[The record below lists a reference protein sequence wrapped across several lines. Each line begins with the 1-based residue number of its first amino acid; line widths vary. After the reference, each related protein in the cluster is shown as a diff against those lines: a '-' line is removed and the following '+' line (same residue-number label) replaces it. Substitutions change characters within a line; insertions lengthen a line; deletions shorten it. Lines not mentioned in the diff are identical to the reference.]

1 MAAVRDDGDAVD
13 AHSAA
18 GDEQPPAAPPTAGD
32 GVDGSLAVAEAVGRH
47 ASNLELF
54 LDLAFVFAVAQISV
68 LLAGDLTVAGL
79 ARGLLVALLV
89 WWLWS
94 QFAWLGTAVDV
105 ERQRGARLAVLAVVP
120 VVLLLGVAIPGAFG
134 PSGRQLGL
142 AYLVIQLWSLGIQGA
157 TLWSSPENR
166 RAWLS
171 YIPLAA
177 LGPALVAV
185 GGFCDG
191 DVRTAVWA
199 VAAAVSVGAALA
211 AGRSQDGVEVEWRID
226 PTHFAERHALF
237 VIIVLGEVLVAC
249 GVATGGVEL
258 TAAVGAGLVA
268 AVAVACVFWWAY
280 FGFVAGASEG
290 ALARA
295 TGADRGRVA
304 RDVFT
309 FGHFPLVVGVTLY
322 ALVAK
327 HVVPAP
333 LDVLPTADL
342 VVLTLAVAAFVGG
355 MMALH
360 WRVVRGVAVERL
372 ALIVLVAAWCALAG
386 PRVAAAVVVAGV
398 AVGLLAMH
406 LVTLQMVSRRT
417 TVEPV

>member
-1 MAAVRDDGDAVD
+1 MRGDGDAVD
-13 AHSAA
+13 AHPTE
-18 GDEQPPAAPPTAGD
+18 GDEPSAAAPPNPGD
-32 GVDGSLAVAEAVGRH
+32 AAEGSLAVAEAVGRH

-142 AYLVIQLWSLGIQGA
+142 AYLVIQLWALGIQGV
-157 TLWSSPENR
+157 TLWSVPENR
-166 RAWLS
+166 RAWFS
-171 YIPLAA
+171 YAPLAA

-185 GGFCDG
+185 GGFLSG
-191 DVRTAVWA
+191 DARTATWA
-199 VAAAVSVGAALA
+199 VAAAVSVGGAIA
-211 AGRSQDGVEVEWRID
+211 AGRSQDEGSEWRVD

-249 GVATGGVEL
+249 GVAAGAVEL
-258 TAAVGAGLVA
+258 TPAIGAGLVA
-268 AVAVACVFWWAY
+268 AVSVACVLWWAY

-309 FGHFPLVVGVTLY
+309 FGHFPLVVGVALY

-327 HVVPAP
+327 HLVPAP
-333 LDVLPTADL
+333 LDVLATADL
-342 VVLTLAVAAFVGG
+342 VVLVLAVAAFVGG

-360 WRVVRGVAVERL
+360 WRVVRGVAPERL
-372 ALIVLVAAWCALAG
+372 VLIVAVAAWCGLVGPHVAG
-386 PRVAAAVVVAGV
+386 SVVVAGV
-398 AVGLLAMH
+398 AVGLLLMH
-406 LVTLQMVSRRT
+406 LVTLRMVARRT
-417 TVEPV
+417 AGGPVDPV